1 MRTAPPRPTGDEGP
15 AGVWACIAA
24 LHLAAVCVFI
34 WTDLSRGE
42 SDAAFHRGVRTYKDL
57 SGVVSDYRFF
67 APAVSSDTRAGFLL
81 ELRDGSTLFQP
92 LESGS
97 DALEVG
103 LRYECIVAS
112 SLRSSKRTQDVLAQS
127 WAAVMLGAHPEASR
141 VTVVIQSYVL
151 PPMQAFAAG
160 TKPDWSLQYTGT
172 FDRRDDLSAREGRQV
187 IR

>member
-1 MRTAPPRPTGDEGP
+1 MRTAPPRPAGDERR

-24 LHLAAVCVFI
+24 LHLAVIAVFI
-34 WTDLSRGE
+34 WTDISRGE
-42 SDAAFHRGVRTYKDL
+42 SDAAFHRGVRTYKEL

-67 APAVSSDTRAGFLL
+67 SPAVSDDTRTGFFL
-81 ELRDGSTLFQP
+81 ELSDGGTLFQS
-92 LESGS
+92 LESE
-97 DALEVG
+97 DLEVG

-141 VTVVIQSYVL
+141 VTVVIQSYAL

-160 TKPDWSLQYTGT
+160 SKPDWTLNYTGT
-172 FDRRDDLSAREGRQV
+172 FDRRDEAPAQV